1 MFAQMDNLIYPEEK
15 NFKSLRQ
22 ITFGGDN
29 AETYWDVNDSNLV
42 FQSNNPD
49 WGVNCDQIFI
59 IDKSEDLSN
68 KTPKMISTGQGR
80 TTCAYFMP
88 DGKHIFYASTHLGN
102 PECPDAPLGLF
113 YRGTLPQWNERRTL
127 AIVGTR
133 QETNYGRQIVKE
145 LLAALPKDILI
156 VSGLAQGVDADVH
169 EQALI
174 CGLQTIGVL
183 GHGLDRIYP
192 AKHRDLALAM
202 TKQGGLLSEFLIGT
216 RAERM
221 HFPMRNRIIAGLSDA
236 VVVIESKKNGGSL
249 ITAELANDY
258 NREVCAFPGAV
269 HYPHSAGCNALIK
282 ANKAHLIND
291 AEDLLKLLNWEENAR
306 PQAKECNDLN
316 SQQKA
321 VIQVFQTKNT
331 WSIDELCLH
340 LEKPVSDIST
350 LLFELELAGHIEHLG
365 ANRYKLPI

>member
-1 MFAQMDNLIYPEEK
+1 MMHPNYIYQIAFTQLYGIGPIRAKRLLKILDSPKDFFELSLQELQHKTSISLKQLELANRNAALLAAQTQEPYLNR
-15 NFKSLRQ
+15 S
-22 ITFGGDN
+22 
-29 AETYWDVNDSNLV
+29 
-42 FQSNNPD
+42 
-49 WGVNCDQIFI
+49 
-59 IDKSEDLSN
+59 DLQYFFTSDDAF
-68 KTPKMISTGQGR
+68 PK
-80 TTCAYFMP
+80 
-88 DGKHIFYASTHLGN
+88 HLK
-102 PECPDAPLGLF
+102 ECPDAPLGIF
-113 YRGTLPQWNERRTL
+113 YRGTQPQWNQQRTL

-133 QETNYGRQIVKE
+133 QETSYGKQIVKE

-269 HYPHSAGCNALIK
+269 HYPNSEGCNALIK

-291 AEDLLKLLNWEENAR
+291 AEDLLKLLNWEENVR

>member
-1 MFAQMDNLIYPEEK
+1 MKYPNYIYQIAFTQLFGIGPIRAKRLLKILDSPNDFFELSLPALQQKTSVSLKQLELTNRAAALLAAQTQEPYLC
-15 NFKSLRQ
+15 R
-22 ITFGGDN
+22 
-29 AETYWDVNDSNLV
+29 NDIQYYFTSDPAFPKKLKE
-42 FQSNNPD
+42 
-49 WGVNCDQIFI
+49 C
-59 IDKSEDLSN
+59 ED
-68 KTPKMISTGQGR
+68 G
-80 TTCAYFMP
+80 
-88 DGKHIFYASTHLGN
+88 
-102 PECPDAPLGLF
+102 PLGLF
-113 YRGTLPQWNERRTL
+113 YRGTKPAWNQQRTL

-133 QETNYGRQIVKE
+133 QESNYGKQLVKE

-169 EQALI
+169 EQALK
-174 CGLQTIGVL
+174 CGLKTIGVL

-269 HYPHSAGCNALIK
+269 HYPHSEGCNALIK

-291 AEDLLKLLNWEENAR
+291 AHDLLKLLNWETTT
-306 PQAKECNDLN
+306 PKTPSHSQLLN
-316 SQQKA
+316 SKQQA
-321 VIQVFQTKNT
+321 IIQLFRSQNM
-331 WSIDELCLH
+331 WSIDELAIQLQ
-340 LEKPVSDIST
+340 KPVAEIST
-350 LLFELELAGHIEHLG
+350 LLFELELLEQIQHFG

>member
-1 MFAQMDNLIYPEEK
+1 MKQPNYIYQIAFTQLYGIGPIRAKRLLKILDSPKDFFEFALAELQLKTSI
-15 NFKSLRQ
+15 SLKQLELANRNAALLAAQ
-22 ITFGGDN
+22 TQEPYLKRGDIQYFFSSD
-29 AETYWDVNDSNLV
+29 AA
-42 FQSNNPD
+42 F
-49 WGVNCDQIFI
+49 
-59 IDKSEDLSN
+59 
-68 KTPKMISTGQGR
+68 PKQL
-80 TTCAYFMP
+80 
-88 DGKHIFYASTHLGN
+88 K
-102 PECPDAPLGLF
+102 ECEDAPLGLF
-113 YRGTLPQWNERRTL
+113 YRGTDPQWNERRTL

-133 QETNYGRQIVKE
+133 QQTNYGKQIVKE

-169 EQALI
+169 EQALNY
-174 CGLQTIGVL
+174 GLQTVGVL

-269 HYPHSAGCNALIK
+269 HYPNSEGCNALIK
-282 ANKAHLIND
+282 ANKAHLINN
-291 AEDLLKLLNWEENAR
+291 AEDLLMLLDWGNVAAPKSKNVVHLN
-306 PQAKECNDLN
+306 PKQAAIFQLF
-316 SQQKA
+316 QKRS
-321 VIQVFQTKNT
+321 T
-331 WSIDELCLH
+331 WSIDELALQ
-340 LEKPVSDIST
+340 LQNPVSDIST
-350 LLFELELAGHIEHLG
+350 TLFELELMEQIKHLG

>member
-1 MFAQMDNLIYPEEK
+1 MKQPNYIYQIAFTQLYGIGPIRAKRLLKILDSPEDFFELSLQELQLKTSISPKQLELANRNAALLAAQTQAPYLD
-15 NFKSLRQ
+15 R
-22 ITFGGDN
+22 GDIQYFF
-29 AETYWDVNDSNLV
+29 TNDAAFPKQLKE
-42 FQSNNPD
+42 
-49 WGVNCDQIFI
+49 CD
-59 IDKSEDLSN
+59 
-68 KTPKMISTGQGR
+68 
-80 TTCAYFMP
+80 
-88 DGKHIFYASTHLGN
+88 
-102 PECPDAPLGLF
+102 DAPLGLF

-169 EQALI
+169 EQALYY
-174 CGLQTIGVL
+174 GLQTVGVL

-269 HYPHSAGCNALIK
+269 HYPNSEGCNALIK
-282 ANKAHLIND
+282 ANKAHLINN
-291 AEDLLKLLNWEENAR
+291 AEDLLKLLNWDNVAA
-306 PQAKECNDLN
+306 PKSKNVVQLN
-316 SQQKA
+316 PKLDAIFQLFQK
-321 VIQVFQTKNT
+321 KST
-331 WSIDELCLH
+331 WSIDELALQ
-340 LEKPVSDIST
+340 LQKPVSDIST
-350 LLFELELAGHIEHLG
+350 TLFELELMEQIEHLG

>member
-1 MFAQMDNLIYPEEK
+1 MMHPNYIYQIAFTQLYGIGPIRAKRLLKILDSPKDFFELSLQELQHKTSISLKQLELANRNAALLAAQAQEPYLNR
-15 NFKSLRQ
+15 S
-22 ITFGGDN
+22 
-29 AETYWDVNDSNLV
+29 
-42 FQSNNPD
+42 
-49 WGVNCDQIFI
+49 
-59 IDKSEDLSN
+59 DLQYFFTSDAAF
-68 KTPKMISTGQGR
+68 PKQL
-80 TTCAYFMP
+80 
-88 DGKHIFYASTHLGN
+88 K
-102 PECPDAPLGLF
+102 ECPDAPLGLF
-113 YRGTLPQWNERRTL
+113 YRGTQPQWNQQRTL

-133 QETNYGRQIVKE
+133 QETSYGKQIVKE

-306 PQAKECNDLN
+306 PQPKECNDLN

-321 VIQVFQTKNT
+321 IIQVFQTKNT
-331 WSIDELCLH
+331 WSIDELCLY